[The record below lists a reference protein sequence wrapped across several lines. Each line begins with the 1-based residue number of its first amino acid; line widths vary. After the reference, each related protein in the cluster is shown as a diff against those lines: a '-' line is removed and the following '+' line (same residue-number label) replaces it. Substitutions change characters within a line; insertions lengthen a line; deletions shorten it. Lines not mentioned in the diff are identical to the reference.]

1 MAIPKKIL
9 KIKSMSAHQSESIAI
24 RYLDAAGDSA
34 EERGQINAEELVWL
48 IGHAT
53 RLAAMRLE
61 LLQAVQSALPMSD
74 EGEGSE
80 LKDVLTNLIIMQSRL
95 SGRDQ
100 QLIELVNKLVDADEL
115 TMVNID
121 RNGMED
127 AVAEILQASA
137 HVRAVAG
144 D

>member
-1 MAIPKKIL
+1 MTLRK
-9 KIKSMSAHQSESIAI
+9 
-24 RYLDAAGDSA
+24 LDAASDSA
-34 EERGQINAEELVWL
+34 EERRQINAEELVWL

-80 LKDVLTNLIIMQSRL
+80 LKEVLTNLIIMQSRL